1 MVKQYAPK
9 IVWILFFLFS
19 AVAVQAGVPVRP
31 NVGDLTG
38 TDFVALARASME
50 SYLDARTPAADIIRS
65 AAFAT
70 CKRTYPVSISL
81 RKQGKLVARS
91 QASGGTL
98 ASNTLT
104 AARLAMR
111 SEGLGNIVT
120 LGDLQSLT
128 VGVEVIGDPQPMLA
142 IDTKNALIPGYWGL
156 LLRRGQPDPGLV
168 GMYASQAVQ
177 RSEVFPS
184 TSYTQGF
191 SSDRMRRQ
199 CLADLDRM
207 PESKGLK
214 VQGYRFATLYYVGR
228 PGQLA
233 MLLYRGKILKLD
245 PVLPGSK
252 VAAKVAASVANQ
264 LVRRVAAKGPLSLPG
279 DKTGNQTTCALSA
292 AWALARYS
300 RAHPN
305 DTSVRLAAQKILEP
319 VGERDVRLRKTEQD
333 GYVHV
338 DEEGTASI
346 RATALFVLAIG
357 ELPHQPQAATIQRRM
372 ARWLRSQLD
381 ADGQIELPDGK
392 SHADRKTIAL
402 VVLAL
407 LATGS
412 DSSNV
417 SIVAAMDYLAEALQS
432 GSTVAKAG
440 AKVDAETLSWIG
452 RAILAARG
460 GPEGRYY
467 AVLEPLT
474 TKLIDQQHVS
484 GLADAVG
491 GFDGPDGSLDAAT
504 TAGALIVLN
513 GYADVLK
520 KAKMPGRIFS
530 LRSAAGRAG
539 RFCRQMLYR
548 PHEAYFA
555 PEPEEYYGAARKTP
569 SAAQPSL
576 ESTAAILH
584 AMIEE

>member
-1 MVKQYAPK
+1 MVKQYSPK
-9 IVWILFFLFS
+9 TVWILFFLFT
-19 AVAVQAGVPVRP
+19 AVAVQADVPARP

-38 TDFVALARASME
+38 TDFVTLARAAME
-50 SYLDARTPAADIIRS
+50 SYLVGRTPAADIVRS
-65 AAFAT
+65 EAFAT
-70 CKRTYPVSISL
+70 GKRTYPVSISL
-81 RKQGKLVARS
+81 RKKGKLVALR

-98 ASNTLT
+98 ASNTIT
-104 AARLAMR
+104 AARRAMR
-111 SEGLGNIVT
+111 SEGMGNIVT
-120 LGDLQSLT
+120 LDDLKSVT

-142 IDTKNALIPGYWGL
+142 IDTQGALIPGYWGL

-177 RSEVFPS
+177 RSEVLPS

-214 VQGYRFATLYYVGR
+214 VQGYRFATLYYVAR
-228 PGQLA
+228 PRQLA

-252 VAAKVAASVANQ
+252 AAAKMADSIARH
-264 LVRRVAAKGPLSLPG
+264 LVRRVGAKGISPLPG
-279 DKTGNQTTCALSA
+279 DRTGTETTCALSA
-292 AWALARYS
+292 AWALAKYS
-300 RAHPN
+300 RANPAA
-305 DTSVRLAAQKILEP
+305 TSARSAAQQILAP
-319 VGERDVRLRKTEQD
+319 VGEQDVRLRKTEQD
-333 GYVHV
+333 GYVHI
-338 DEEGTASI
+338 DEQGIASI

-357 ELPHQPQAATIQRRM
+357 ELPPQPQAATIQRRM

-392 SHADRKTIAL
+392 SHADRKTLAMVI
-402 VVLAL
+402 LAL

-417 SIVAAMDYLAEALQS
+417 SIVAAMDYLAEAMQS
-432 GSTVAKAG
+432 GATVAKAG

-460 GPEGRYY
+460 GPDGRYY
-467 AVLEPLT
+467 AVLQPLT
-474 TKLIDQQHVS
+474 EKLVDQQHVS
-484 GLADAVG
+484 GLADAIG

-513 GYADVLK
+513 GYAKVLK
-520 KAKMPGRIFS
+520 EAGMPARIFALQQS
-530 LRSAAGRAG
+530 AGRAG

-555 PEPEEYYGAARKTP
+555 AEPADYYGAARKTP
-569 SAAQPSL
+569 AAAQPSL

-584 AMIEE
+584 AMMVK